1 MFLLNWMWK
10 KQKSNLDENSNS
22 KTIKSEDNSKLGE
35 KNAKEIV
42 HEYLGDG
49 KFHFNAGPLYDNEYV
64 EKLIFDVYY
73 DNTDSRFNITLNGDL
88 DYNIDSENKDDFS
101 KNSYY
106 EDSENKIHRFYIEN
120 NEDKNM
126 NGIYEFKTEG
136 SAEIKDI
143 KLVLVKTN
151 LNQDD
156 YLYNDHDNSKFESNN
171 KREYG
176 SDEYENYFMG
186 IDSFKEYGD
195 KFKEVTNSVIE
206 NISKDSGNLV
216 G

>member
-1 MFLLNWMWK
+1 MKKILKFVALSLTLVMSCFYLIRCRNK
-10 KQKSNLDENSNS
+10 KQKYNLNKNSNS
-22 KTIKSEDNSKLGE
+22 EIIKSKYDSKLGE
-35 KNAKEIV
+35 ENAKEIV

-49 KFHFNAGPLYDNEYV
+49 KFHFNSGPLYDGEYV

-120 NEDKNM
+120 DEDKNM
-126 NGIYEFKTEG
+126 NGIYKFKTEG

-143 KLVLVKTN
+143 KLILVKTN
-151 LNQDD
+151 LNHDD
-156 YLYNDHDNSKFESNN
+156 YLYSDSENSIFKSNYKRQFDKTFEINQDSA
-171 KREYG
+171 
-176 SDEYENYFMG
+176 DG
-186 IDSFKEYGD
+186 I
-195 KFKEVTNSVIE
+195 VI
-206 NISKDSGNLV
+206 D
-216 G
+216 

>member
-1 MFLLNWMWK
+1 MKKLLKFAVLSLTLVISCFCLIVCGSK

-35 KNAKEIV
+35 ENAKEIV

-49 KFHFNAGPLYDNEYV
+49 KFHFNAGHLYDNEYV
-64 EKLIFDVYY
+64 EKLIFYVYY

-88 DYNIDSENKDDFS
+88 DYNNITGNKNDFS

-120 NEDKNM
+120 DEDKNM
-126 NGIYEFKTEG
+126 NGIYEFKAEG

-151 LNQDD
+151 LNHDD
-156 YLYNDHDNSKFESNN
+156 YLYSDSENSIFKSNY
-171 KREYG
+171 KRQFDKTFAINQD
-176 SDEYENYFMG
+176 SADG
-186 IDSFKEYGD
+186 I
-195 KFKEVTNSVIE
+195 VI
-206 NISKDSGNLV
+206 N
-216 G
+216 